1 MAKVLINEFA
11 VAGKK
16 VKRTYAIYGG
26 LIPPYTMKI
35 GSDKYIMPGW
45 YKLDKDE
52 ELPNIEDIGYYPYKP
67 KIDNNLKNMDSNKVY
82 KVTSSKGDKEYQ
94 VQLNSSGSLECSCP
108 GYGFRRRCRHI
119 TEVQSSL

>member
-52 ELPNIEDIGYYPYKP
+52 DMPNIEDIAFYPYKP
-67 KIDNNLKNMDSNKVY
+67 SKRPLPEGSIGKVY
-82 KVTSSKGDKEYQ
+82 KVLSSKGDKDYQ
-94 VQLNSSGSLECSCP
+94 VNYNVTGSLECSCP

-119 TEVQSSL
+119 DYVTAELL

>member
-26 LIPPYTMKI
+26 LIPPYTMSI

-52 ELPNIEDIGYYPYKP
+52 DMPNIEDIAFYPYKP
-67 KIDNNLKNMDSNKVY
+67 SKRPLPEGSIGKVY
-82 KVTSSKGDKEYQ
+82 KVLSSKGDKDYQ
-94 VQLNSSGSLECSCP
+94 VNYNVTGSLECSCP

-119 TEVQSSL
+119 DYVTAELL